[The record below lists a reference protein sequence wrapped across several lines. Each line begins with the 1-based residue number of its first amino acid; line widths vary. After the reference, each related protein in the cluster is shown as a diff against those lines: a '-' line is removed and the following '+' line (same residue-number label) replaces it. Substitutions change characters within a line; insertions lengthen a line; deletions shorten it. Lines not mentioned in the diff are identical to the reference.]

1 MPQDYRSISQ
11 AITSKLPSIAK
22 IKKSD
27 PEVANEVL
35 TEFITDFVQFLN
47 VGKIMNVSQIKQTT
61 YLIIQYFP
69 HLNLADF
76 KVFFEKLK
84 LGHFGKFYDS
94 VDGQLI
100 LSKIEEYNQ
109 ERMNEFERVKTHQH
123 NIVRKEENLNTS
135 FHPTV
140 IEALKRAVGEKPL
153 ITIDKGPE
161 RTPTEA
167 EKFYQR
173 CMRQFDNLYRKYGK
187 EVSTVR
193 FLVFS
198 GKRYTLDT
206 FIERKINNVINS
218 LNN

>member
-123 NIVRKEENLNTS
+123 NIVRKEENINTS

>member
-1 MPQDYRSISQ
+1 LPQDYRSISQ

-123 NIVRKEENLNTS
+123 NIVRKEENINTS

>member
-1 MPQDYRSISQ
+1 M
-11 AITSKLPSIAK
+11 
-22 IKKSD
+22 
-27 PEVANEVL
+27 ANEVL

-123 NIVRKEENLNTS
+123 NIVRKEENINTS

>member
-27 PEVANEVL
+27 PEVATEVL
-35 TEFITDFVQFLN
+35 TEFITDFVEFLN

-61 YLIIQYFP
+61 YLIVQYFP

-109 ERMNEFERVKTHQH
+109 ERMNEFERSKTQEH
-123 NIVRKEENLNTS
+123 NILRREENQNNS

-140 IEALKRAVGEKPL
+140 IAALKRAVGEKP
-153 ITIDKGPE
+153 IIKVNDTPQ
-161 RTPTEA
+161 RTPTDA
-167 EKFYQR
+167 EIFYQQ

-193 FLVFS
+193 FLVFG
-198 GKRYTLDT
+198 GKRYTMDT

-218 LNN
+218 QY

>member
-1 MPQDYRSISQ
+1 M
-11 AITSKLPSIAK
+11 
-22 IKKSD
+22 
-27 PEVANEVL
+27 ANEVL

-123 NIVRKEENLNTS
+123 NIVRKEENLNIS

>member
-1 MPQDYRSISQ
+1 
-11 AITSKLPSIAK
+11 
-22 IKKSD
+22 
-27 PEVANEVL
+27 VANEVL

-123 NIVRKEENLNTS
+123 NIVRKEENINTS